1 MKELG
6 VSFPEEEEKPVR
18 KEIGGKKRIVEQRE
32 EQKEERREKKR
43 KVSKVA
49 IKEEQEYLGEKTRFT
64 SVFSSGGNRLHERNN
79 RSKVKK
85 KIDMKS

>member
-6 VSFPEEEEKPVR
+6 VSFPEEEEKPMR
-18 KEIGGKKRIVEQRE
+18 KETGEKSELQNRGK
-32 EQKEERREKKR
+32 KEERREKKR

-85 KIDMKS
+85 KIDMKSQ